1 MEGLAYRVVPYEMQG
16 DMFGS
21 SGMNSDIMYENLV
34 NKFRWGGVEN
44 KNLYLDENVLRM
56 LGNFRSTFARLSLQL
71 IAENKPDSA
80 RKALNKCLQVIPD
93 EVVPFNVYN
102 ILLVEAFYKL
112 GDFEKANAVVNKIK
126 SNVYNDMNYFVSL
139 GKKYSS
145 YLIYEKRIAFYTMDE
160 LRRLGE
166 TYNQPELKK
175 EMDQRL
181 SEYSSA
187 LNIAM

>member
-1 MEGLAYRVVPYEMQG
+1 
-16 DMFGS
+16 MFGS

-102 ILLVEAFYKL
+102 ILLVEAYYKL
-112 GDFEKANAVVNKIK
+112 GDYEKANAVVNKIK